1 MIPYPR
7 QVEQGKALIISSFI
21 TGTVRVSFT
30 GSLVWPPFHKTEEM
44 DISVKTIEI
53 DRRGSDGLICRDN
66 IRADIK
72 VTFFVRVSK
81 TQEDVIK
88 VAQAI
93 GCTRASSQDTLE
105 NLFSAKFSEALKTAG
120 KRLDFE
126 DLYTKRN
133 EFRDMIIEVIG
144 TDLNGYLLEDCA
156 IDYLEQTPMNLLDRH
171 NILDAQGIR
180 KITEL
185 TAIQNIKTNEYQNNE
200 KKQIKKQDV
209 EAAEAIYE
217 LERQQAEAAARQKRE
232 IESVQARE
240 EAETLK
246 VQAEERVKS
255 EQARLKTDET
265 LGIQQE
271 NLKREVQVAEK
282 NRERVLAVETE
293 RVERERLLQVIARE
307 RDVELQ
313 RIAKDKEIEDQKR
326 DIANVVRERITVE
339 KTVAEQ
345 EEAIKRIRVVEEA
358 KRNKEAVVI
367 NAEAEAEELLVKEI
381 KIAQASEQAAT
392 HKAKEQLTL
401 AEAELQSSDR
411 RAQAKIRMADGV
423 RAEAAAEGLAHV
435 QVREAEAAAIEKQG
449 FAQARVKEADAEA
462 TRKAGFAQIEVSQ
475 AEAGAIEKRGQAEAQ
490 VQRQKGDV
498 QIEITRGTGMAQAE
512 VLRGQGLAQAESTR
526 EKLKAEADGLAAKAD
541 AMRTLDER
549 SRLHEEYRLRLDTQ
563 KQIEL
568 AGFDTQ
574 RQVAEQQAHVLAEGL
589 KTAKI
594 DIVGGDS
601 VFFDRLIGAMAY
613 GKAGDRLVSNT
624 ETGRALLGDY
634 VTGKASLAGDIKEVL
649 GGVQS
654 GDLLNLTLVRLLY
667 GLAEKADDQQRPRLA
682 KLIETAEKLGLDDL
696 TLGPKAD

>member
-7 QVEQGKALIISSFI
+7 QVEQGKALIISSFL

-53 DRRGSDGLICRDN
+53 DRRGTDGLICRDN

-72 VTFFVRVSK
+72 VNFFVRVNK

-93 GCTRASSQDTLE
+93 GCVRASSHETLE

-144 TDLNGYLLEDCA
+144 TDLNGYQLEDCA
-156 IDYLEQTPMNLLDRH
+156 IDYLEQTPLEHLDPN

-185 TAIQNIKTNEYQNNE
+185 TAIQHVKTNEFQNSE

-217 LERQQAEAAARQKRE
+217 LERQQAEAAARQRRE

-240 EAETLK
+240 QAETQK
-246 VQAEERVKS
+246 VQAEERTKS
-255 EQARLKTDET
+255 EQARLKTDEL
-265 LGIQQE
+265 LGVQAE

-293 RVERERLLQVIARE
+293 KVERERLLQVIARE

-339 KTVAEQ
+339 KSVAEQ

-358 KRNKEAVVI
+358 KRDKEAVVI
-367 NAEAEAEELLVKEI
+367 RAEAEAEELLVKEI
-381 KIAQASEQAAT
+381 KIAQAAEQASV
-392 HKAKEQLTL
+392 HRAKEQLTL
-401 AEAELQSSDR
+401 SEAELQSSER
-411 RAQAKIRMADGV
+411 RAQAKIRLADGI

-435 QVREAEAAAIEKQG
+435 QVREAEAQAIEKQG

-475 AEAGAIEKRGQAEAQ
+475 AEAGAIEKRGQAEAL
-490 VQRQKGDV
+490 VMRQKGEAQAGV
-498 QIEITRGTGMAQAE
+498 QRGT
-512 VLRGQGLAQAESTR
+512 GLAQADSTR
-526 EKLKAEADGLAAKAD
+526 ELLKAEAEGIAAKAES
-541 AMRTLDER
+541 MRSLDER
-549 SRLHEEYRLRLDTQ
+549 SRLHEEYRLRIDAQKQVDLAELDTR
-563 KQIEL
+563 
-568 AGFDTQ
+568 
-574 RQVAEQQAHVLAEGL
+574 RQVAEAQAHLVAEGL

-594 DIVGGDS
+594 DIVGGES
-601 VFFDRLIGAMAY
+601 IFFDRLVGALAY
-613 GKAGDRLVSNT
+613 GKAGDRLAET
-624 ETGRALLGDY
+624 QTGRALLGDY
-634 VTGKASLAGDIKEVL
+634 LDGKASL
-649 GGVQS
+649 S
-654 GDLLNLTLVRLLY
+654 GDLKEMMGGMKSGDVLNLTLVRLLH
-667 GLAEKADDQQRPRLA
+667 GLAENADAEQRPRLA
-682 KLIETAEKLGLDDL
+682 KLIEAAQKLGLDDL
-696 TLGPKAD
+696 RLGGESKASREP

>member
-7 QVEQGKALIISSFI
+7 QVEQGKALIISSFL

-44 DISVKTIEI
+44 DISVKTVEI
-53 DRRGSDGLICRDN
+53 DRRGSDGLICQDN

-72 VTFFVRVSK
+72 VNFFVRVNK

-93 GCTRASSQDTLE
+93 GCARASNQETLE

-156 IDYLEQTPMNLLDRH
+156 IDYLEQTPMNLLDPN

-185 TAIQNIKTNEYQNNE
+185 TAIQHIRTNEFQNNE
-200 KKQIKKQDV
+200 RKQITKQDV
-209 EAAEAIYE
+209 EAAEAIFE
-217 LERQQAEAAARQKRE
+217 LERQKAEAAARQKRE

-240 EAETLK
+240 EAETHK
-246 VQAEERVKS
+246 VQAEERVKA
-255 EQARLKTDET
+255 EQARLKSDEVI
-265 LGIQQE
+265 GVQQE

-282 NRERVLAVETE
+282 NRERVLAVEVE
-293 RVERERLLQVIARE
+293 KVERERLLQVIARE

-326 DIANVVRERITVE
+326 DIANVIRERITVE
-339 KTVAEQ
+339 KSVAEQ

-358 KRNKEAVVI
+358 KRNKESVVI
-367 NAEAEAEELLVKEI
+367 HAEAEAEELLVKEI
-381 KIAQASEQAAT
+381 KIAQAAEQAAT
-392 HKAKEQLTL
+392 HRAKEQLTL
-401 AEAELQSSDR
+401 SEAELQSSER
-411 RAQAKIRMADGV
+411 RAQAKIRLADGI
-423 RAEAAAEGLAHV
+423 RAEAAAEGLAQV

-462 TRKAGFAQIEVSQ
+462 SRKAGFAQIEVSQ
-475 AEAGAIEKRGQAEAQ
+475 AEAGAIEKRGQAEAL
-490 VQRQKGDV
+490 VIRQKGDAQV
-498 QIEITRGTGMAQAE
+498 EITRGTGMAEAE
-512 VLRGQGLAQAESTR
+512 VARSQGLALAEATR
-526 EKLKAEADGLAAKAD
+526 EKLKAEADGIAAKAD
-541 AMRTLDER
+541 SMRALDER
-549 SRLHEEYRLRLDTQ
+549 SRLHEEYRLRIDAQ
-563 KQIEL
+563 KQVDL
-568 AGFDTQ
+568 AALDTQ
-574 RQVAEQQAHVLAEGL
+574 RQVAQAQAQLVAEGL

-594 DIVGGDS
+594 DIVGGES
-601 VFFDRLIGAMAY
+601 VFFDRLVGALSY
-613 GKAGDRLVSNT
+613 GKAGDRLAAT
-624 ETGRALLGDY
+624 DTGRALLGDY
-634 VTGKASLAGDIKEVL
+634 LDGKASLAGDLKQVL
-649 GGVQS
+649 GGVGS

-696 TLGPKAD
+696 TLAGKSEK

>member
-53 DRRGSDGLICRDN
+53 DRRGTDGLICRDN

-72 VTFFVRVSK
+72 VNFFVRVNK

-93 GCTRASSQDTLE
+93 GCVRASSQDTLE

-144 TDLNGYLLEDCA
+144 TDLNGYQLEDCA
-156 IDYLEQTPMNLLDRH
+156 IDYLEQTPLEHLDPS

-185 TAIQNIKTNEYQNNE
+185 TAIQHVKTNEFQNAE

-217 LERQQAEAAARQKRE
+217 LERQQAEAAARQRRE

-240 EAETLK
+240 QAETLK
-246 VQAEERVKS
+246 VQAEERVKA

-282 NRERVLAVETE
+282 NRERVLAVEIE
-293 RVERERLLQVIARE
+293 KVERERMLQVIARE

-358 KRNKEAVVI
+358 KRSKEAVVI
-367 NAEAEAEELLVKEI
+367 HAEAEAEELLVKEI
-381 KIAQASEQAAT
+381 KIAQAAEQAAT
-392 HKAKEQLTL
+392 HRAKEQLTL
-401 AEAELQSSDR
+401 SEAELQSSER
-411 RAQAKIRMADGV
+411 RAQAKIRLADGI
-423 RAEAAAEGLAHV
+423 RAEAAAAGLAQV

-449 FAQARVKEADAEA
+449 FAAARVKEADAEA

-475 AEAGAIEKRGQAEAQ
+475 AEAGAIEKRGQAEAL
-490 VQRQKGDV
+490 VQRQKGEA
-498 QIEITRGTGMAQAE
+498 QAEIVRGTGLAHAE
-512 VLRGQGLAQAESTR
+512 ATR
-526 EKLKAEADGLAAKAD
+526 EQLKAEADGIAAKAD
-541 AMRTLDER
+541 SMRALDER
-549 SRLHEEYRLRLDTQ
+549 SRPHEEYRLRIDAQKQVDLAELDTR
-563 KQIEL
+563 
-568 AGFDTQ
+568 
-574 RQVAEQQAHVLAEGL
+574 RQVAQAQAQLVAEGL

-594 DIVGGDS
+594 DIVGGES
-601 VFFDRLIGAMAY
+601 VFFDRLVGALSY
-613 GKAGDRLVSNT
+613 GKAADRLAGT
-624 ETGRALLGDY
+624 DTGRALLGDY
-634 VTGKASLAGDIKEVL
+634 LDGKASLSGDLKDVL
-649 GGVQS
+649 GGIKS
-654 GDLLNLTLVRLLY
+654 GDMLNLTLVRLLY

-696 TLGPKAD
+696 QLGDSKPASRES